1 MARALIVFFFGI
13 SVCTTQLLEKPWR
26 KLKEADW
33 TQEVHDKLQAQ
44 IQTHMLTEEAGIDNI
59 NVLLIGEVSAG
70 KSSFINSVESLFT
83 GYVTS
88 RANSGMAERS
98 LTTQYRKYVITARD
112 KKKTPIKFK
121 FCDTMG
127 LEGGNAG
134 LSAAHIALI
143 MDGHVDDQAKLRRE
157 EGWLEWLGITDRL
170 NATQLDGYIKNPTE
184 DDRIHCVIFVVS
196 ASAVSIM
203 DPAVLDKFKA
213 IRDEANRRNLIPVV
227 VLTKLDQICQ
237 ATKEKTSKVFHSRA
251 VSQKVKEVS
260 QKFGI
265 NQNQIFPVR
274 NYFEE
279 TECTLENNL
288 LILQALRQILRNSE
302 DYLKDRIAREAK
314 EKKNMKSEL

>member
-1 MARALIVFFFGI
+1 
-13 SVCTTQLLEKPWR
+13 
-26 KLKEADW
+26 
-33 TQEVHDKLQAQ
+33 
-44 IQTHMLTEEAGIDNI
+44 MLTEEAGIDNI

-127 LEGGNAG
+127 LEGGNAS

-143 MDGHVDDQAKLRRE
+143 MDGHVDDQAKLILE
-157 EGWLEWLGITDRL
+157 EGWLDWLGNLMSSKKDREARRL
-170 NATQLDGYIKNPTE
+170 NSTQLDGYIKNPTE

-213 IRDEANRRNLIPVV
+213 IRDEANRRNLFPVV
-227 VLTKLDQICQ
+227 ILTKPDQICQ

-274 NYFEE
+274 NYIEE